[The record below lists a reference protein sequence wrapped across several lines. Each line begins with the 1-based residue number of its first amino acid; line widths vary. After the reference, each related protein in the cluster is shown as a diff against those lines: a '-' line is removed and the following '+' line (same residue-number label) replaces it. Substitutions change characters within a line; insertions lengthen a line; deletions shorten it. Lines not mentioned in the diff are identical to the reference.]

1 MLRRFYRFAD
11 ILPPSLRSRKFALP
25 SIAAALV
32 LAVVPA
38 FMLTPSPVMAQSKGK
53 KVAAA
58 GNEPKL
64 VVTSGEWGVYVA
76 RSGKSKTCYALG
88 RPKKRMPASL
98 KRDDGFVF
106 ITMRPGEGVRNEVSI
121 IMGFDVK
128 DNSGSRIQ
136 VGAAKFEMH
145 SKGGNLWIKNAA
157 EERNF
162 VAAIRKGAEMSVH
175 AKSRRGND
183 TTDTYSLS
191 GISNALDRV
200 QAECK

>member
-1 MLRRFYRFAD
+1 MFCRFSRFANA
-11 ILPPSLRSRKFALP
+11 LPALKFALP
-25 SIAAALV
+25 VLALALVPALMIAA
-32 LAVVPA
+32 
-38 FMLTPSPVMAQSKGK
+38 SPVTAQTKGK
-53 KVAAA
+53 KTAAA
-58 GNEPKL
+58 ANGPKL

-88 RPKKRMPASL
+88 RPKKRAPASL

-106 ITMRPGEGVRNEVSI
+106 ITMRPGEGVRNEISI

-128 DNSGSRIQ
+128 DNSGSYVQ
-136 VGAAKFEMH
+136 VGSTKFEMH

-162 VAAIRKGAEMSVH
+162 VAAIRKGADMGVH
-175 AKSRRGND
+175 AKSARGND